1 MDVAR
6 ESRQRGFVATLCD
19 MSTEAPKDEFVTEI
33 LERAE
38 KNALRQ
44 VARDQELIGP
54 IDEAE
59 ITQRVKDAP
68 SEFRGTLVF
77 SLVGA
82 KSVRKA
88 WEGQGRLAL
97 GEAYAQMILRSIAC
111 YMSSKDLAELVGVG
125 RAFGE
130 SEALMKLVLGV
141 DGE

>member
-1 MDVAR
+1 
-6 ESRQRGFVATLCD
+6 
-19 MSTEAPKDEFVTEI
+19 MSTETPKDEFITEI

-38 KNALRQ
+38 KNALEQ
-44 VARDQELIGP
+44 VARDQELIGS
-54 IDEAE
+54 IDEAAM
-59 ITQRVKDAP
+59 TQQVKDAP

-111 YMSSKDLAELVGVG
+111 YMGSKDLAELVGVG